1 MGAHSGPP
9 PVRHGTAD
17 GRTAVTVSAVPV
29 VGEALARLGA
39 PVVTRLTLTGGDR
52 PLRDVRVT
60 VAVSTGDG
68 PLGAPVELRCDLEPG
83 RVVALTD
90 VPLLLDADVLAART
104 APGIGSVEVVA
115 ECDGELV
122 GRAGSPVTVLA
133 AGSWLAAPLPLA
145 LETLAAHVR
154 PGDPAVAALVG
165 AATDTLYWRTGDAS
179 VAGAA
184 TAERVDQTAAAIVEA
199 MRRRGIRAATPA
211 PDWAAPQ
218 VVRTPTQVLEDRIGS
233 SLDTVVVLAAALEH
247 AGLRPLLWICA
258 DHAFLGYWRT
268 DRGAGP
274 TATTEVTGLAD
285 LVHRGE
291 VQLVETTMLT
301 SRAASATFGDLHRI
315 PATTWLTG
323 DRHGVLGVT
332 DVHRA
337 RADGVHPLPARTT
350 TPDRRPAAPPTPPD
364 PLALPDGVRDALLD
378 LGPGTVSLGVRSLRL
393 PALADLLATGTPLTL
408 LPADQLGAAQRA
420 RGIRAG
426 SDLPP
431 YQLAELL
438 ERHAGVY
445 TDLPQVAYLPRLRAL
460 SARARDA
467 VARTGAAEL
476 HLALG
481 SVAWE
486 REGRPVRSPLL
497 LVPVVLTPVP
507 GSDAHRVAAAPG
519 SAPAYN
525 DCLLAELRER
535 AGVDVPADGAVP
547 DLAADL
553 GALRSALAL
562 AGLPHRVE
570 PTADL
575 ALVPAAALRTRED
588 AVRAAA
594 GPGRPPLVATLL
606 HPAPGWAR
614 DAELPAAGDGAPD
627 LDALADRLPL
637 PADGSQLQAVAAA
650 LAGETTVLAA
660 AAGTGAVQTVAA
672 LAAAAVADGRRV
684 LVVAARPAALAALS
698 DRLGTAGLGG
708 RVQDL
713 SGAACSAPPRPA
725 AAAAADPTAARRVL
739 AAHAARL
746 HTPNSAGLSLY
757 RAHGALL
764 HGEPDAPVLPVPE
777 AFVATASVRTTA
789 AVRRVLAGLPAVAD
803 PARPR
808 PGHPWGFLDDP
819 ELDPVVLAD
828 AVVAVDAALALLPS
842 AGPLARVVAAATQ
855 PEDLDAVVTVLSGVP
870 VPLAE
875 LDRTG
880 LPDWPDTVDQLVA
893 EVAAFVAL
901 PHPGLDVALPTAL
914 DQPLVELVG
923 SARAAAESG
932 RMGRA
937 KRLAAV
943 RDLLAPVLAPDAAVD
958 PAELPELT
966 ASLLELQTSM
976 RELATYAG
984 DVAGLR
990 VPWSWNPLLDPG
1002 LVARQVAHLRE
1013 LRAALDRSRPFTASL
1028 RRYLDTDPPHDPAAA
1043 AAVTAVRDA
1052 VAGLLAVVRPAPER
1066 WAQWC
1071 GAGFVPRWEATRD
1084 ERAMEEFGLP
1094 SLGRWRDLL
1103 QQLRLLE
1110 AAGLTELRGVLLTG
1124 GVAAADAAAAFDRGL
1139 AVTSLAERSAAGGPD
1154 AGADLDAAVRDH
1166 LAAARAL
1173 RAAVAPGDGRVVLAS
1188 PDAVARL
1195 LPPGADGFDLVVV
1208 DGALPVVAGLGAL
1221 SRARTAVVVG
1231 DPLAASPGDLSTTCL
1246 RAGVPRRDLTVHHAS
1261 RDESLVAFANRTY
1274 LAGRLATLPSP
1285 TGPAV
1290 SLRRVP
1296 GAVLR
1301 AAGELQGTN
1310 PAEAHAVVA
1319 EVRRRGGR
1327 SVTVV
1332 TCTEPQRA
1340 LIERLLLDHA
1350 GPGQVTVAPV
1360 TDVPAAEVV
1369 LFSLGCAPDAQ
1380 GDLPAEF
1387 GPLSRPGG
1395 ERWLAGAVARAS
1407 REVVV
1412 FASFD
1417 PARLRDDATAMTGVR
1432 HLRAWLDVVTGAATL
1447 PRTLAAPDPHRENVA
1462 AALRARGLV
1471 VRTDVGLSSSRVDLT
1486 VARADAPER
1495 PVLAVLLDGPAWAAR
1510 PTVAD
1515 GLPDQALRDRLG
1527 WPAVERVW
1535 LPAWLADRVAVL
1547 DRLVAV
1553 VEAVPPAV
1561 PEPVAPA
1568 EVAHRPA
1575 VPAVPVPPP
1584 ATRVPA
1590 PAEPVRMSARPS
1602 VGPAV
1607 LAGERPFVPWTPASS
1622 GSPRA
1627 FRQLDDPEVAGQVRR
1642 VLAAGI
1648 AAEGPV
1654 HRDRLVQLTAHAFG
1668 VARVNAARTAEVLAL
1683 LPDAEAEFRW
1693 PDGLDPATW
1702 TGFRRQAGFDER
1714 PLEHV
1719 APEELGNA
1727 MVALCRASAGM
1738 TRDELFAR
1746 TLVVF
1751 GHPRRHPVLVP
1762 YLERALGTAVR
1773 ASRVIREPAGPLIIA
1788 A

>member
-1 MGAHSGPP
+1 MGAHPGPP
-9 PVRHGTAD
+9 PVPQGTAA

-29 VGEALARLGA
+29 VGEVLARLGA

-60 VAVSTGDG
+60 VAVTTDDG

-83 RVVALTD
+83 RTVTLTD
-90 VPLLLDADVLAART
+90 VPLLLDAGVLAART
-104 APGIGSVEVVA
+104 APGIGTVEVVA

-145 LETLAAHVR
+145 LETLAAHVQ

-184 TAERVDQTAAAIVEA
+184 SAERVDQTAAAIVEA
-199 MRRRGIRAATPA
+199 MRRRGIRAAVPT
-211 PDWAAPQ
+211 PDWATLAQPL
-218 VVRTPTQVLEDRIGS
+218 RTPSQVLEDRIGS

-268 DRGAGP
+268 DRGADQ

-337 RADGVHPLPARTT
+337 RADGVHPLPLRTPG
-350 TPDRRPAAPPTPPD
+350 PDRRPAAPQPPAD
-364 PLALPDGVRDALLD
+364 PLALPDGVRDALLE
-378 LGPGTVSLGVRSLRL
+378 LGPGTVALGVRSLRL
-393 PALADLLATGTPLTL
+393 PTLADLLAAGTALTL

-431 YQLAELL
+431 HQLAELL
-438 ERHAGVY
+438 ERHAGIY
-445 TDLPQVAYLPRLRAL
+445 TDLPQVAYLPRLREL
-460 SARARDA
+460 TARARAA

-507 GSDAHRVAAAPG
+507 GSDAHRVSAAPG
-519 SAPAYN
+519 GAPAYN
-525 DCLLAELRER
+525 DCLLAELRDR
-535 AGVDVPADGAVP
+535 FGVDVPADGTVP

-588 AVRAAA
+588 AVRAVAE
-594 GPGRPPLVATLL
+594 PGRPPLVSTLL

-614 DAELPAAGDGAPD
+614 DAEPPTAGTSD
-627 LDALADRLPL
+627 LEALADSLPL
-637 PADGSQLQAVAAA
+637 PADGAQLRAVATA
-650 LAGETTVLAA
+650 LAGETTVLSAA
-660 AAGTGAVQTVAA
+660 PGTGAVQTVAA
-672 LAAAAVADGRRV
+672 LTAAAVAESRRV
-684 LVVAARPAALAALS
+684 LVVAARPAALAALA
-698 DRLGTAGLGG
+698 DRLGTAGLAG

-713 SGAACSAPPRPA
+713 SGAATPRTSRPA
-725 AAAAADPTAARRVL
+725 VATTTADLGAARRVL

-764 HGEPDAPVLPVPE
+764 HGAPDAPVLPVPE
-777 AFVATASVRTTA
+777 AFVATASARTTA

-803 PARPR
+803 PTRPR

-828 AVVAVDAALALLPS
+828 AVVAVDAALALLPP
-842 AGPLARVVAAATQ
+842 AGPLARVAAAAMQ

-880 LPDWPDTVDQLVA
+880 LPDWAETVDQLVA

-901 PHPGLDVALPTAL
+901 PHPGLDVALPEAL
-914 DQPLVELVG
+914 DQPLVELAE
-923 SARAAAESG
+923 SARAAAASG
-932 RMGRA
+932 RIGRA

-943 RDLLAPVLAPDAAVD
+943 RELIAPVLLPDAAVD

-966 ASLLELQTSM
+966 ASLLEVQTAM

-1002 LVARQVAHLRE
+1002 LVERQVARLRE
-1013 LRAALDRSRPFTASL
+1013 LRAAMDRSRPFTPAL

-1043 AAVTAVRDA
+1043 ATVTALRDA
-1052 VAGLLAVVRPAPER
+1052 LAGLLAVVRPTPER

-1071 GAGFVPRWEATRD
+1071 GTGFVPRWETTQD

-1110 AAGLTELRGVLLTG
+1110 AAGLSELRGVLLTG

-1173 RAAVAPGDGRVVLAS
+1173 RAAVVPGDGQVVLAS

-1208 DGALPVVAGLGAL
+1208 DGGLPVVAGLGAL

-1231 DPLAASPGDLSTTCL
+1231 DPLAAAPGDLATACL
-1246 RAGVPRRDLTVHHAS
+1246 AAGVPRRDLTVHHAS
-1261 RDESLVAFANRTY
+1261 RDESLVSFADRTY
-1274 LAGRLATLPSP
+1274 LSGLLATLPSP

-1296 GAVLR
+1296 EAVLR
-1301 AAGELQGTN
+1301 GAGELQGTN

-1319 EVRRRGGR
+1319 EVRRRSGR
-1327 SVTVV
+1327 PVTVV
-1332 TCTEPQRA
+1332 TLTEPQRA
-1340 LIERLLLDHA
+1340 LIEQLLRDHA
-1350 GPGQVTVAPV
+1350 EPGQVTVAPV

-1369 LFSLGCAPDAQ
+1369 LFSLGCAPDAD
-1380 GDLPAEF
+1380 GDLPADF

-1417 PARLRDDATAMTGVR
+1417 PAQLRDDATAMTGVR
-1432 HLRAWLDVVTGAATL
+1432 HLRAWLDVLIGAATL
-1447 PRTLAAPDPHRENVA
+1447 PRALAAPDPHREDVA

-1471 VRTDVGLSSSRVDLT
+1471 VRTDVGLSSSRLDLT
-1486 VARADAPER
+1486 VAPAETPER
-1495 PVLAVLLDGPAWAAR
+1495 PVLAVLLDGPAWAAQ

-1515 GLPDQALRDRLG
+1515 GLPDEALRDRLG
-1527 WPAVERVW
+1527 WPAVARVW
-1535 LPAWLADRVAVL
+1535 LPAWLADREAVL
-1547 DRLVAV
+1547 DRLVAA
-1553 VEAVPPAV
+1553 VEAVPAAV
-1561 PEPVAPA
+1561 PSPA
-1568 EVAHRPA
+1568 EEDPGPE
-1575 VPAVPVPPP
+1575 VPRVPVPPP
-1584 ATRVPA
+1584 AHVPRPATA
-1590 PAEPVRMSARPS
+1590 PAEPVRTTARPS

-1607 LAGERPFVPWTPASS
+1607 LAGERPFVPWTPPSA
-1622 GSPRA
+1622 GSARA
-1627 FRQLDDPEVAGQVRR
+1627 FRELDDPAVAAQVRR
-1642 VLAAGI
+1642 VLVAGI

-1654 HRDRLVQLTAHAFG
+1654 HRDRLVQLTAAAFG
-1668 VARVNAARTAEVLAL
+1668 VARVNAERTAEVLAL

-1693 PDGLDPATW
+1693 PEGVDPATW

-1727 MVALCRASAGM
+1727 MVALCRAGAGM

-1746 TLVVF
+1746 TLAVF

-1762 YLERALGTAVR
+1762 YLERALATAVR
-1773 ASRVIREPAGPLIIA
+1773 ASRVTREPAGPLIIA

>member
-1 MGAHSGPP
+1 M
-9 PVRHGTAD
+9 
-17 GRTAVTVSAVPV
+17 PV

-60 VAVSTGDG
+60 VAVTTDDG

-83 RVVALTD
+83 RTVALTD
-90 VPLLLDADVLAART
+90 VPLLLDAGVLAART

-145 LETLAAHVR
+145 LETLAAHVL
-154 PGDPAVAALVG
+154 PDDPAVAALVG

-184 TAERVDQTAAAIVEA
+184 SAERVDQTAAAIVEA
-199 MRRRGIRAATPA
+199 MRRRGIRAAAPS
-211 PDWAAPQ
+211 PDWTTLAQP
-218 VVRTPTQVLEDRIGS
+218 VRTPTQVLEDRIGS

-247 AGLRPLLWICA
+247 AGLRPLLWVCA
-258 DHAFLGYWRT
+258 DHAFLGYRRT
-268 DRGAGP
+268 DRDADT

-285 LVHRGE
+285 QVHRGE

-301 SRAASATFGDLHRI
+301 SRSASATFGDLHRI

-337 RADGVHPLPARTT
+337 RADGVHPLPTPG
-350 TPDRRPAAPPTPPD
+350 PDRRPTTPSPPAD
-364 PLALPDGVRDALLD
+364 PLALPDGVRDALLE

-393 PALADLLATGTPLTL
+393 PALADLLAAGTALTL

-445 TDLPQVAYLPRLRAL
+445 TDLPQVAYLPRLREL
-460 SARARDA
+460 TARARDA

-486 REGRPVRSPLL
+486 REGRAVRSPLL

-507 GSDAHRVAAAPG
+507 GSDAHRVSAAPG
-519 SAPAYN
+519 SAPAWN
-525 DCLLAELRER
+525 DCLLAELHDRF
-535 AGVDVPADGAVP
+535 GVDVPADGAVP

-553 GALRSALAL
+553 GALRSALAS

-588 AVRAAA
+588 AVRAVA
-594 GPGRPPLVATLL
+594 GPGRPPLVSTLL

-614 DAELPAAGDGAPD
+614 DTEPPTAGTPD
-627 LDALADRLPL
+627 LEALADSLPL
-637 PADGSQLQAVAAA
+637 PADGSQLRTVAAA
-650 LAGETTVLAA
+650 LAGETTVLSAA
-660 AAGTGAVQTVAA
+660 PGTGAVQTVAA
-672 LAAAAVADGRRV
+672 LAAAAVAGSRRV
-684 LVVAARPAALAALS
+684 LVVAARPAALAALA
-698 DRLGTAGLGG
+698 DRLGTAGLAG

-713 SGAACSAPPRPA
+713 SGAAPLGPSRPA
-725 AAAAADPTAARRVL
+725 AASAADLGAARRAL

-764 HGEPDAPVLPVPE
+764 HGAPDAPVLPVPE
-777 AFVATASVRTTA
+777 TFVATASVRTTA

-803 PARPR
+803 PTRPR

-828 AVVAVDAALALLPS
+828 AVVAVDAALALLPP
-842 AGPLARVVAAATQ
+842 AGPLARVVAAAVQ

-870 VPLAE
+870 VPLVE

-880 LPDWPDTVDQLVA
+880 LPDWAETVEQLVA

-901 PHPGLDVALPTAL
+901 PHPGLDVALPEAL
-914 DQPLVELVG
+914 DQPLVELAE
-923 SARAAAESG
+923 SARAAASSG

-943 RDLLAPVLAPDAAVD
+943 RELIAPVLVPDAVVD

-966 ASLLELQTSM
+966 ASLLEVQTAM

-1002 LVARQVAHLRE
+1002 LVDRQVARLRE
-1013 LRAALDRSRPFTASL
+1013 LRAAMDRSRPFTPAL
-1028 RRYLDTDPPHDPAAA
+1028 RRYLDTDPPHDPASA
-1043 AAVTAVRDA
+1043 AAVAALRDA
-1052 VAGLLAVVRPAPER
+1052 LAGLLAVVRPTPER

-1071 GAGFVPRWEATRD
+1071 GTGFVPRWETTRD

-1103 QQLRLLE
+1103 QQLRLLD
-1110 AAGLTELRGVLLTG
+1110 AAGLGELRAALLTG
-1124 GVAAADAAAAFDRGL
+1124 QIAAADAAAAFDRGL
-1139 AVTSLAERSAAGGPD
+1139 AVTSLAERSAAAGPD

-1166 LAAARAL
+1166 LAAASAR
-1173 RAAVAPGDGRVVLAS
+1173 RAAVVPGDGQVVLAS

-1208 DGALPVVAGLGAL
+1208 DGGLPVVAGLGAL

-1231 DPLAASPGDLSTTCL
+1231 DPLAASPGDLTTACL
-1246 RAGVPRRDLTVHHAS
+1246 AAGVPRRDLTVQHAS

-1274 LAGRLATLPSP
+1274 LSGLLATLPSP

-1319 EVRRRGGR
+1319 EVRRQSGR

-1332 TCTEPQRA
+1332 TLTEPQRA
-1340 LIERLLLDHA
+1340 LVEQLLRDHVE
-1350 GPGQVTVAPV
+1350 PGQVTVAPV

-1369 LFSLGCAPDAQ
+1369 LFSLGCAPDAD
-1380 GDLPAEF
+1380 GHLPAEF

-1395 ERWLAGAVARAS
+1395 ERVLAGAVARAS

-1417 PARLRDDATAMTGVR
+1417 PVQLRDDATALTGVR
-1432 HLRAWLDVVTGAATL
+1432 HLRAWLDVLTGAAAL
-1447 PRTLAAPDPHRENVA
+1447 PRGLAAPDPHREDVA
-1462 AALRARGLV
+1462 AGLRARGLV
-1471 VRTDVGLSSSRVDLT
+1471 VRTDVGLSSSRLDLI
-1486 VARADAPER
+1486 VAAADAPER
-1495 PVLAVLLDGPAWAAR
+1495 PVLAVLLDGPAWAAQ

-1515 GLPDQALRDRLG
+1515 GLPDEALRERLG
-1527 WPAVERVW
+1527 WPAVARVW
-1535 LPAWLADRVAVL
+1535 LPAWLADREAVL
-1547 DRLVAV
+1547 DRLVAA

-1561 PEPVAPA
+1561 PAPVEETPRPEAP
-1568 EVAHRPA
+1568 H
-1575 VPAVPVPPP
+1575 VPVPPP
-1584 ATRVPA
+1584 ARVPAQAPA
-1590 PAEPVRMSARPS
+1590 PAEPVRTTARPS

-1607 LAGERPFVPWTPASS
+1607 LPGERPFVPWTPSSS
-1622 GSPRA
+1622 GDPRA
-1627 FRQLDDPEVAGQVRR
+1627 FRELADPEVAAQVRR
-1642 VLAAGI
+1642 VLVAGI

-1654 HRDRLVQLTAHAFG
+1654 HRDRLVQLTAAAFG

-1683 LPDAEAEFRW
+1683 LPDPEAEFRW
-1693 PDGLDPATW
+1693 PEGVDPATW

-1746 TLVVF
+1746 TLAVF

-1762 YLERALGTAVR
+1762 HLERALATAVR
-1773 ASRVIREPAGPLIIA
+1773 ASRVTREPAGPLIIA

>member
-1 MGAHSGPP
+1 M
-9 PVRHGTAD
+9 
-17 GRTAVTVSAVPV
+17 PV

-60 VAVSTGDG
+60 VAVTTDDG

-104 APGIGSVEVVA
+104 TPGIGSVEVVA
-115 ECDGELV
+115 ECAGELV

-133 AGSWLAAPLPLA
+133 AGAWLAAPLPLA

-154 PGDPAVAALVG
+154 PDDPAVAALVG

-184 TAERVDQTAAAIVEA
+184 SAERVDQTAAAIVEA
-199 MRRRGIRAATPA
+199 MRRRSIRAADPG
-211 PDWAAPQ
+211 PGWATVAQP
-218 VVRTPTQVLEDRIGS
+218 VRTPTQVLEDRIGS

-268 DRGAGP
+268 DRCADT
-274 TATTEVTGLAD
+274 TATTEVTALAE

-301 SRAASATFGDLHRI
+301 QRAASATFGDLHRI

-323 DRHGVLGVT
+323 DRTGVLGVT

-337 RADGVHPLPARTT
+337 RADGVHPLPLRTPG
-350 TPDRRPAAPPTPPD
+350 PDRRPAAPQPPAD
-364 PLALPDGVRDALLD
+364 PLALPDGVRDALLE
-378 LGPGTVSLGVRSLRL
+378 LGAGTVSLGVRSLRL
-393 PALADLLATGTPLTL
+393 PALADLLAAGTALTL

-445 TDLPQVAYLPRLRAL
+445 TDLPQVAYLPRLREL
-460 SARARDA
+460 TARARGA

-481 SVAWE
+481 SVVWE
-486 REGRPVRSPLL
+486 RAGRPVRSPLL

-519 SAPAYN
+519 GAPAYN
-525 DCLLAELRER
+525 DCLLAELRDR
-535 AGVDVPADGAVP
+535 FGVDVPAVGAVP

-575 ALVPAAALRTRED
+575 ARVPAAALRTRED

-594 GPGRPPLVATLL
+594 GPGRPPLVSTLL
-606 HPAPGWAR
+606 HPEPTWAR
-614 DAELPAAGDGAPD
+614 DAEPPTADAVPD
-627 LDALADRLPL
+627 LDALADSLPL
-637 PADGSQLQAVAAA
+637 AADGSQLRAVAAA

-660 AAGTGAVQTVAA
+660 APGTGAVQTVAA
-672 LAAAAVADGRRV
+672 LAAAAVGRGRRV
-684 LVVAARPAALAALS
+684 LVVAARPAALAVLA

-713 SGAACSAPPRPA
+713 SGAAVPGTPRPTRTDTT
-725 AAAAADPTAARRVL
+725 ADLAAARRAL

-789 AVRRVLAGLPAVAD
+789 AVRLVLAGLPAVAD
-803 PARPR
+803 PTRPR

-828 AVVAVDAALALLPS
+828 AVVAVDAALAQLPP
-842 AGPLARVVAAATQ
+842 AGPLARVVAAALQ
-855 PEDLDAVVTVLSGVP
+855 PADLDAVVTVLSGVP

-880 LPDWPDTVDQLVA
+880 LPDWADTADQLVA

-901 PHPGLDVALPTAL
+901 PHPALDVARPEAL
-914 DQPLVELVG
+914 DQPLVELAE
-923 SARAAAESG
+923 SARAAAGSG
-932 RMGRA
+932 RIGRA

-943 RDLLAPVLAPDAAVD
+943 HELLAPLLRPDAVAD
-958 PAELPELT
+958 PAGLAELT
-966 ASLLELQTSM
+966 ASLLEVQTAM
-976 RELATYAG
+976 RELADCAG

-1002 LVARQVAHLRE
+1002 LVERQVARLRE
-1013 LRAALDRSRPFTASL
+1013 LRAAMDRSRPFTPAL
-1028 RRYLDTDPPHDPAAA
+1028 RRYLDTGPPHDPAAA
-1043 AAVTAVRDA
+1043 AAVTALRDA
-1052 VAGLLAVVRPAPER
+1052 LARLLAVVRPAPTA
-1066 WAQWC
+1066 WAAWC
-1071 GAGFVPRWEATRD
+1071 GTGFVPRWETTQA

-1103 QQLRLLE
+1103 QQLRLLD
-1110 AAGLTELRGVLLTG
+1110 AAGLGELRGVLLTG
-1124 GVAAADAAAAFDRGL
+1124 GIAAADAAAAFDRGL
-1139 AVTSLAERSAAGGPD
+1139 AVTSLAERSAAAGPD

-1173 RAAVAPGDGRVVLAS
+1173 RAAAVPGDGQVVLAS

-1208 DGALPVVAGLGAL
+1208 DGGFPVVAGLGAL

-1231 DPLAASPGDLSTTCL
+1231 DPLAAAPGDLATACL

-1261 RDESLVAFANRTY
+1261 RDESLVAFANRTH
-1274 LAGRLATLPSP
+1274 LSGSLATLPSP

-1310 PAEAHAVVA
+1310 PTEAHAVVA
-1319 EVRRRGGR
+1319 EVRRRSGR
-1327 SVTVV
+1327 PVTVV
-1332 TCTEPQRA
+1332 TLTEPQRA
-1340 LIERLLLDHA
+1340 LIERLLADHA
-1350 GPGQVTVAPV
+1350 EPGHVTVVPV

-1369 LFSLGCAPDAQ
+1369 LFSLGCGPDALP
-1380 GDLPAEF
+1380 GDF
-1387 GPLSRPGG
+1387 GPLSRAGG
-1395 ERWLAGAVARAS
+1395 ERWLAAATARAS
-1407 REVVV
+1407 HEVVV

-1417 PARLRDDATAMTGVR
+1417 PAQLRDDATALTGVR

-1447 PRTLAAPDPHRENVA
+1447 PRTLAAPDPHREDVA

-1471 VRTDVGLSSSRVDLT
+1471 VRTDVGLSSSRLDLT
-1486 VARADAPER
+1486 VARAEAPER
-1495 PVLAVLLDGPAWAAR
+1495 PVLAVLLDGPAWAAQ

-1515 GLPDQALRDRLG
+1515 GLPDEVLRERLG
-1527 WPAVERVW
+1527 WPAVARVW
-1535 LPAWLADRVAVL
+1535 LPAWLADREAVL
-1547 DRLVAV
+1547 DRLVA
-1553 VEAVPPAV
+1553 AVPATV
-1561 PEPVAPA
+1561 HEPVAAA
-1568 EVAHRPA
+1568 EEGAHPL
-1575 VPAVPVPPP
+1575 VPVPPP
-1584 ATRVPA
+1584 TARPAA
-1590 PAEPVRMSARPS
+1590 PAAPALVEPVRTTARPS
-1602 VGPAV
+1602 VAPAV
-1607 LAGERPFVPWTPASS
+1607 LAGEQPFVPWTPPSS
-1622 GSPRA
+1622 GSPRS
-1627 FRQLDDPEVAGQVRR
+1627 FRELGDPEVAGRVRR
-1642 VLAAGI
+1642 VLEAGI

-1654 HRDRLVQLTAHAFG
+1654 HRDRLVQRTAAAFG
-1668 VARVNAARTAEVLAL
+1668 VARVNAARTAEVLSL
-1683 LPDAEAEFRW
+1683 LPDAGSEFLW
-1693 PDGLDPATW
+1693 PAGVDPATW
-1702 TGFRRQAGFDER
+1702 TGFRRQGGFDER

-1719 APEELGNA
+1719 APEEIGNA

-1746 TLVVF
+1746 TLAVF

-1762 YLERALGTAVR
+1762 HLERALGTAVR
-1773 ASRVIREPAGPLIIA
+1773 ASRVTREPTGPLIVA